1 MAIATQIDRHTIER
15 VCQDPG
21 AVRPV
26 FQPIVDVASGETRG
40 HEVLAVI
47 EPSDVPTPTWFAA
60 AAEYGLAG
68 ALEARIVRAAL
79 SARVEVAEERF
90 VAVNVTPVAL
100 RSSQFQALATQGL
113 ERVVFEVAEPYVEE
127 DLESGLQPFRAAG
140 VRVAV
145 DSCGADATRLLEIAQ
160 VKPDFLKLHRRL
172 VAGVDQDRARG
183 VAIRALVELAG
194 QSGASAVG
202 VGIERREELD
212 ALRQLGVEL
221 AQGFLFGRRE
231 NTIGG
236 AEGRA
241 AALGA

>member
-1 MAIATQIDRHTIER
+1 MQIDRHTLER
-15 VCQDPG
+15 VCQDPQ

-26 FQPIVDVASGETRG
+26 FQPIVDVASGETQG
-40 HEVLAVI
+40 HEVLAII
-47 EPSDVPTPTWFAA
+47 EGPSDVPTAAWFAA

-68 ALEARIVRAAL
+68 ALEARILRAAL
-79 SARVEVAEERF
+79 TARGEVAEGRF

-100 RSSQFQALATQGL
+100 RSSQFQTLAAQGL
-113 ERVVFEVAEPYVEE
+113 DKVVFEVAEPYVEE
-127 DLESGLQPFRAAG
+127 DVAPALKPFREAG

-160 VKPDFLKLHRRL
+160 VAPDYLKLHRRL
-172 VAGVDQDRARG
+172 VAGVERDRPRG
-183 VAIRALVELAG
+183 VAIRTLVELAR
-194 QSGASAVG
+194 QSGASTVG
-202 VGIERREELD
+202 VGVERREELD

-231 NTIGG
+231 STIGG
-236 AEGRA
+236 AEGRS